1 MYNELLFFFH
11 LLLVVGFV
19 LIAFRLGKEA
29 LTVWIAL
36 QAVLANFFVLKQMLL
51 FGYNVTC
58 SDVFA
63 IGSIA
68 SLNLLQ
74 EHFGKESARKAIW
87 ISFFAMVFFAVMSQ
101 VHLYYLPSPSD
112 HAHPSFASLLT
123 AAPRL
128 LLASLFSFFMIQQ
141 LDLHLFSLL
150 KRLFPKSRL
159 GSRGAISLIITQFLD
174 TLLFTFLGLYGL
186 GFAVGDILLVSF
198 LLKLLIIALTLPLNF
213 FVRKIAHEV

>member
-1 MYNELLFFFH
+1 MNELLFFFH
-11 LLLVVGFV
+11 VLLVVGFV
-19 LIAFRLGKEA
+19 LVAFRLGKEA

-74 EHFGKESARKAIW
+74 EYFGKESARKAIW

-101 VHLYYLPSPSD
+101 VHLYYIPSNSD
-112 HAHPSFASLLT
+112 HAHSSFASLLT
-123 AAPRL
+123 VTPRL
-128 LLASLFSFFMIQQ
+128 LLASLLTFFIIQQ
-141 LDLHLFSLL
+141 IDLHLFSLL
-150 KRLFPKSRL
+150 KRLFPQGPL
-159 GSRGAISLIITQFLD
+159 GLRGALSLIITQFLD
-174 TLLFTFLGLYGL
+174 TALFTFLGLYGL
-186 GFAVGDILLVSF
+186 GFAIGDILLISF
-198 LLKLLIIALTLPLNF
+198 LLKLLIIALTFPLNF
-213 FVRKIAHEV
+213 FVRKLAHEV